1 MKISSVLFYSFL
13 VFALAL
19 YSCGYNYPLRKK
31 HTHPLTSTF
40 YGEFENQSSQIK
52 GRNPYTEK
60 TSILNEFEI
69 KQDYDSPILIHFD
82 SSQNLL
88 ITYRNG
94 ANLSTVT
101 FNGRFKKNGSYQI
114 WLRRKRIE
122 IPPLFP
128 IFYSQIDIKRLRLVL
143 DLEDNLVIHD
153 KWARTA
159 NVFIFAAGGSG
170 KYNSYFRKNKV
181 KIKVIGST
189 KTE

>member
-1 MKISSVLFYSFL
+1 MTFKFPSSYFFIFL
-13 VFALAL
+13 IGTATLS
-19 YSCGYNYPLRKK
+19 SCGNNFPLRKK
-31 HTHPLTSTF
+31 NIHALTPAFSW
-40 YGEFENQSSQIK
+40 EFENHSYQIQ

-60 TSILNEFEI
+60 TSILHEFEI
-69 KQDYDSPILIHFD
+69 FPAADSSVHIQFD

-88 ITYRNG
+88 LTYHNG
-94 ANLSTVT
+94 IDFSTIP

-114 WLRRKRIE
+114 WIRRKRIE

-143 DLEDNLVIHD
+143 DLEDNLVIHN

-170 KYNSYFRKNKV
+170 KYNSYIRKKR
-181 KIKVIGST
+181 
-189 KTE
+189 

>member
-1 MKISSVLFYSFL
+1 MKISSVLIYST
-13 VFALAL
+13 LAIAFTL
-19 YSCGYNYPLRKK
+19 HSCGYNYPLRKK
-31 HTHPLTSTF
+31 HTHPLTPSF
-40 YGEFENQSSQIK
+40 SGEFENHSYQIL
-52 GRNPYTEK
+52 GRNPYSEK

-69 KQDYDSPILIHFD
+69 LPDNDSSIRIHFD

-88 ITYRNG
+88 INYRNG
-94 ANLSTVT
+94 TNLSTVT

-128 IFYSQIDIKRLRLVL
+128 IIYSHIDLKRLRLVL

-159 NVFIFAAGGSG
+159 NIFILAGGASG
-170 KYNSYFRKNKV
+170 KYNSSYYSV
-181 KIKVIGST
+181 TSP
-189 KTE
+189 

>member
-1 MKISSVLFYSFL
+1 MKISSGLVYSFL
-13 VFALAL
+13 VIAVTLH
-19 YSCGYNYPLRKK
+19 SCGYNYPLRKK
-31 HTHPLTSTF
+31 HTHPLTPAFSE
-40 YGEFENQSSQIK
+40 EFENHSYQIK

-60 TSILNEFEI
+60 TSVLHEFEI
-69 KQDYDSPILIHFD
+69 FPAADSSVRIKFD

-88 ITYRNG
+88 LTYHNG
-94 ANLSTVT
+94 IDFSTIS

-170 KYNSYFRKNKV
+170 KYNSYFRKKSNRKSNR
-181 KIKVIGST
+181 KYIN
-189 KTE
+189 